1 MNIQQ
6 LEGAVIGGL
15 LLNGASQDSF
25 DVLNMLNE
33 EFFSIGLYRTIYRE
47 IKQHAFSKNIIDPV
61 IISEK
66 LSGNDSANMFEAMTN
81 CPCMSNVKG
90 YARIL
95 KESYQTNKISYLVKQ
110 ASNDIAQANN
120 FENTKMIVN
129 NLIKQVTDLSN
140 EVEDIEPTHINDVLG
155 NMIETLENRM
165 SGKEK
170 MINFGFP
177 DLDKK
182 IGGLDPSD
190 FVIIAGRPS
199 MGKTEFALEA
209 IKQMAMKG
217 QGVLVFSLEMSANQ
231 LAQRQVASST
241 NLVMGKFKNPSQ
253 LDDSEWGK
261 ISMGIG
267 QLTNLPIWMIDISD
281 LTIEKIRNIARKHKK
296 KHPELTAIFIDYLG
310 LIKPPKAERFD
321 ISIGI
326 ISREL
331 KSMAKELKTP
341 VIALSQLSRKVEE
354 RPNRRPMNSDLRNSG
369 EIEQDAD
376 ITLLLYRDEYY
387 HKEESTQKGIAEII
401 IGKARNGEIGTIY
414 MSFINGHFRNTDQI
428 AARELAIA
436 KPVKKY
442 AKSKAPF

>member
-15 LLNGASQDSF
+15 LLNGANQDSF

-33 EFFSIGLYRTIYRE
+33 EFFSFGLYRTIYRE

-81 CPCMSNVKG
+81 CPCMSNAKG

-95 KESYQTNKISYLVKQ
+95 KENYQTNKISYLVKQ

-120 FENTKMIVN
+120 FENTKIIVN
-129 NLIKQVTDLSN
+129 NLIKQITDLSN

-155 NMIETLENRM
+155 NMLETLENRM
-165 SGKEK
+165 DDKEK
-170 MINFGFP
+170 TINFGLP

-190 FVIIAGRPS
+190 LVIIAGRPS

-241 NLVMGKFKNPSQ
+241 NLAMGKFKNPGE

-281 LTIEKIRNIARKHKK
+281 LTIEKIRNVSRKHKK

-354 RPNRRPMNSDLRNSG
+354 RPNKRPMNSDLRNSG

-387 HKEESTQKGIAEII
+387 NKENSTQKGLAEII
-401 IGKARNGEIGTIY
+401 IGKARNGEVGTVY
-414 MSFINGHFRNTDQI
+414 MSFTNGHFRNTDQI
-428 AARELAIA
+428 AARELATA
-436 KPVKKY
+436 KPDTRNARNKV
-442 AKSKAPF
+442 PF

>member
-1 MNIQQ
+1 MDIQQ

-15 LLNGASQDSF
+15 LLNGANQNSF
-25 DVLNMLNE
+25 DVLTALSDE
-33 EFFSIGLYRTIYRE
+33 VFTIELYQRLYRE
-47 IKQHAFSKNIIDPV
+47 IKQNALSKNLIDPL

-66 LSGNDSANMFEAMTN
+66 LSGNDSANMFETMKMCHSAAN
-81 CPCMSNVKG
+81 IKG
-90 YARIL
+90 YARML
-95 KESYQTNKISYLVKQ
+95 KENYQAKQISQIIKQ
-110 ASNDIAQANN
+110 ASNEIAKSNN
-120 FENTKMIVN
+120 FDETKLIVN
-129 NLIKQVTDLSN
+129 ELVKQVNDLST
-140 EVEDIEPTHINDVLG
+140 EIDDLEPIHINDVLM
-155 NMIETLENRM
+155 NMFETLENRM

-170 MINFGFP
+170 IISLGLS

-182 IGGLDPSD
+182 IGGLEPSD

-199 MGKTEFALEA
+199 MGKTEFALET

-241 NLVMGKFKNPSQ
+241 NLATGKFRSPEE

-261 ISMGIG
+261 ISMGIS
-267 QLTNLPIWMIDISD
+267 QLTNLPIWMVDISD
-281 LTIEKIRNIARKHKK
+281 LTIEKIRNIARRHKK

-331 KSMAKELKTP
+331 KSMAKELRTP
-341 VIALSQLSRKVEE
+341 VFALSQLSRKVEE
-354 RPNRRPMNSDLRNSG
+354 RPNKRPMNSDLRNSG

-387 HKEESTQKGIAEII
+387 NKENSNQKGLAEII
-401 IGKARNGEIGTIY
+401 IGKARNGEVGTVY
-414 MSFINGHFRNTDQI
+414 MSFVNGHFNATDQ
-428 AARELAIA
+428 AVAHQLAST
-436 KPVKKY
+436 KPDKKY
-442 AKSKAPF
+442 ATSKAPF

>member
-1 MNIQQ
+1 MNNQQ

-15 LLNGASQDSF
+15 LLNGANQNSF
-25 DVLNMLNE
+25 DVLNMLCDE
-33 EFFSIGLYRTIYRE
+33 VFSVGLYRNLYHE
-47 IKQHAFSKNIIDPV
+47 IKQHALSKNLIDPL

-66 LSGNDSANMFEAMTN
+66 LTGNDSANMFETMKMCHSAA
-81 CPCMSNVKG
+81 NVKG
-90 YARIL
+90 YARML
-95 KESYQTNKISYLVKQ
+95 VENYQTNKISYLVKQ

-120 FENTKMIVN
+120 FENTKMIIGD
-129 NLIKQVTDLSN
+129 LIKQVNDLST
-140 EVEDIEPTHINDVLG
+140 EVDDVEPIHINDVLL
-155 NMIETLENRM
+155 NMFDTLENRM
-165 SGKEK
+165 NGKEK
-170 MINFGFP
+170 IINLGLP

-182 IGGLDPSD
+182 IGGLEPSD

-241 NLVMGKFKNPSQ
+241 NLATGKFRSPEE

-261 ISMGIG
+261 ISMGIS
-267 QLTNLPIWMIDISD
+267 QLTNLPIWMVDISD
-281 LTIEKIRNIARKHKK
+281 LTIEKIRNIARRHKR

-331 KSMAKELKTP
+331 KSMAKELRTP
-341 VIALSQLSRKVEE
+341 VFALSQLSRKVEE
-354 RPNRRPMNSDLRNSG
+354 RPNKRPMNSDLRNSG

-387 HKEESTQKGIAEII
+387 NKENSNQKGIAEII
-401 IGKARNGEIGTIY
+401 IGKARNGEVGTVY
-414 MSFINGHFRNTDQI
+414 MSFINGHFHNTDQ
-428 AARELAIA
+428 AIA
-436 KPVKKY
+436 HQLVT
-442 AKSKAPF
+442 AKTDTKNARNKAPF

>member
-1 MNIQQ
+1 MDIQQ

-15 LLNGASQDSF
+15 LLNGANQNSF
-25 DVLNMLNE
+25 DVLTTLSDE
-33 EFFSIGLYRTIYRE
+33 VFTIELYQRLYRE
-47 IKQHAFSKNIIDPV
+47 IKQNALSKNLIDPL

-66 LSGNDSANMFEAMTN
+66 LSGNDSANMFETMKMCHSAANIT
-81 CPCMSNVKG
+81 G
-90 YARIL
+90 YARML
-95 KESYQTNKISYLVKQ
+95 KENYQAKQISQIIKQ
-110 ASNDIAQANN
+110 ASNEIAKSNN
-120 FENTKMIVN
+120 FDETKLIVN
-129 NLIKQVTDLSN
+129 ELVKQVNDLST
-140 EVEDIEPTHINDVLG
+140 EIDDLEPIHINDVLM
-155 NMIETLENRM
+155 NMFETLENRM
-165 SGKEK
+165 NGKEK
-170 MINFGFP
+170 IISLGLP

-182 IGGLDPSD
+182 IGGLEPSD

-199 MGKTEFALEA
+199 MGKTEFALET

-241 NLVMGKFKNPSQ
+241 NLATGKFRSPEE

-261 ISMGIG
+261 ISMGIS
-267 QLTNLPIWMIDISD
+267 QLTNLPIWMVDISD
-281 LTIEKIRNIARKHKK
+281 LTIEKIRNIARRHKK

-331 KSMAKELKTP
+331 KSMAKELRTP
-341 VIALSQLSRKVEE
+341 VFALSQLSRKVEE
-354 RPNRRPMNSDLRNSG
+354 RPNKRPMNSDLRNSG

-387 HKEESTQKGIAEII
+387 NKENSNQKGLAEII
-401 IGKARNGEIGTIY
+401 IGKARNGEVGTVY
-414 MSFINGHFRNTDQI
+414 MSFINGHFNATDQ
-428 AARELAIA
+428 AVAHQLAST
-436 KPVKKY
+436 KPDKKY
-442 AKSKAPF
+442 ATSKAPF